1 MSDITLTKDQITKLF
16 AIYNQFRYIDDY
28 TLTLSSE
35 GTVSVK
41 FEMNKVEKNGKK
53 FVEETFR

>member
-1 MSDITLTKDQITKLF
+1 MSDITLTKDQIPKLF

-28 TLTLSSE
+28 TLTLNTD

-41 FEMNKVEKNGKK
+41 FEMNKVGKNSKK

>member
-1 MSDITLTKDQITKLF
+1 MSDITLTKDQITKLL
-16 AIYNQFRYIDDY
+16 AIYDQFRYIDDY
-28 TLTLSSE
+28 TLTLNTD

-41 FEMNKVEKNGKK
+41 FEMNKVGKNSKK